1 MSTKKT
7 LVGGPIA
14 YFARNPVTANL
25 LMLVL
30 IIGGFFASSQIKK
43 EVFPEFDLDMVSVSV
58 SYPGASPEDVE
69 QGIVLAVEE
78 ALQGIDGIK
87 EIAASAAEGSAS
99 VSAELREDANASDVF
114 QDIQQAVSRITTFP
128 ADAEQPRVAL
138 AKRVRDVLD
147 VLVYGNTSEWQLREL
162 AETARDQFLA
172 SSGVTQVEL
181 DGARDYR
188 IHINASSAQLQAFGL
203 SLPELSSQIAAAAI
217 DASGGSVETRSGDI
231 LLRVSE
237 RRDWAREFAQIPI
250 ITSASGAVVTL
261 GDVAQVQEGF
271 DETND
276 GWAQFNGQ
284 RAIGIE
290 VFRIGDETPVGVSEA
305 VHGALETIR
314 ASLPDGVDIVVLDD
328 DAEIYKARL
337 HLLLKNAF
345 FGLVLVFALMA
356 LFMEFKL
363 AFWVVMGIPI
373 SFLGTLLFLS
383 GTDISINIIS
393 MFAFI
398 ISLGI
403 VVDDAVVAGENIYEY
418 RQRGM
423 SFIDAAIH
431 GSRDIAVPI
440 TFSVLTN
447 IVAFLPLAF
456 VPGFMGKLWGVIP
469 VVVGIVFTISL
480 IEALYILPA
489 HLANSRPLSQTSKL
503 HQWQQ
508 RFSQGFSHWVV
519 RVYQPLVAR
528 AVHHRYLTMSIAI
541 GLLVIVLSYAMSGR
555 MGFDLMPS
563 VEGDTADATIVLPSG
578 TPPERLALAEAR
590 IRKGA
595 RQVIDEHGGDALSFG
610 IYTSVSPGQVRAR
623 VYLTD
628 PEQRPISTAE
638 FTEHWREATGSLADA
653 RYIRFT
659 STGRG
664 PGGGANLSLEL
675 SHRDV
680 SVLNKASTALAK
692 ALEEFPNVT
701 DIDAGFDRGKTQFNI
716 RMTEAGRSL
725 GLSAQDIAS
734 QIRAAFY
741 GREVLRQQ
749 RGRSEVRV
757 LVRLP
762 EAERSSEADID
773 ALLIRTQAGT
783 YVPLSLVASLE
794 RGQAYDTIRRRNGR
808 RTTQVSANVR
818 PSDAAGQVVAV
829 VQAEIA
835 PQLMQDFPGLSL
847 GLEGRQQDMQE
858 SMAALG
864 AGFLVAMALI
874 YVLLAIPF
882 ASYLQPV
889 LVMAAIPF
897 GIFGAILG
905 HLMMGYS
912 MSIISVMGVIALS
925 GVVVNDSLVMVH
937 YANQCRAAGDSALDA
952 IVHSGARR
960 FRPILLT
967 TLSTFGGLAPMIFE
981 TSRQARFMIPM
992 AISLGYGILF
1002 ATAITLILVPCL
1014 YMVIEDLRDLIGS
1027 FTKQSLSTSDSVES

>member
-1 MSTKKT
+1 MSSAQQT
-7 LVGGPIA
+7 GGAIA
-14 YFARNPVTANL
+14 YMTRNPVTANL

-30 IIGGFFASSQIKK
+30 VIGGFYASSQIKK

-87 EIAASAAEGSAS
+87 EITASAGEGSAS
-99 VSAELREDANASDVF
+99 IAAELREDANASDVF

-128 ADAEQPRVAL
+128 VDAEQAQVSL

-147 VLVYGNTSEWQLREL
+147 ILVFGDTSEWQLREL
-162 AETARDQFLA
+162 AETVRDQLLA
-172 SSGVTQVEL
+172 SPGVTQVEL

-188 IHINASSAQLQAFGL
+188 IHIDVSSAQLQAFGL
-203 SLPELSSQIAAAAI
+203 SLPELSAQIAAAAI

-237 RRDWAREFAQIPI
+237 RRDWAREFAQIPVI
-250 ITSASGAVVTL
+250 SSAGGAVVTL
-261 GDVAQVQEGF
+261 GEVAQVQEGF
-271 DETND
+271 DETSD

-290 VFRIGDETPVGVSEA
+290 VFRIGDETPVGVSDA
-305 VHGALETIR
+305 VHAALDPIR
-314 ASLPDGVDIVVLDD
+314 ASLPDGVDMVVLDN
-328 DAEIYKARL
+328 DADIYKARL
-337 HLLLKNAF
+337 QLLLKNAF
-345 FGLVLVFALMA
+345 LGLLLVFALMT
-356 LFMEFKL
+356 LFLEFKL

-373 SFLGTLLFLS
+373 SFLGALLFMPA
-383 GTDISINIIS
+383 TDISINIIS

-418 RQRGM
+418 RQRGL
-423 SFIDAAIH
+423 SFLDAAIQ
-431 GSRDIAVPI
+431 GGRDIAVPI

-456 VPGFMGKLWGVIP
+456 VPGFLGKLWGVIP

-480 IEALYILPA
+480 FEALFILPA
-489 HLANSRPLSQTSKL
+489 HLAHTRPLARESRL
-503 HQWQQ
+503 RQWQQ
-508 RFSQGFSHWVV
+508 AFSRGFSAWVV
-519 RVYQPLVAR
+519 RVYQPLVLR
-528 AVHHRYLTMSIAI
+528 AVHHRYLTISIGV
-541 GLLVIVLSYAMSGR
+541 GLLMIVLSYAMSGR
-555 MGFDLMPS
+555 MGFDLMPQ
-563 VEGDTADATIVLPSG
+563 VEGDTADATIALPSG
-578 TPPERLALAEAR
+578 TPPDRLAAAEAR
-590 IRKGA
+590 IREA
-595 RQVIDEHGGDALSFG
+595 AQQVVEGNGGEALSYG
-610 IYTSVSPGQVRAR
+610 VYTSVRPGQIRAR
-623 VYLTD
+623 VYLTE
-628 PEQRPISTAE
+628 PEIRPISTAE
-638 FTEHWREATGSLADA
+638 FVEQWREATGSLADA
-653 RYIRFT
+653 RYIRFA

-675 SHRDV
+675 SHREV
-680 SVLNKASTALAK
+680 SLLNKASSALAL
-692 ALEEFPNVT
+692 ALEEFPSVS

-716 RMTEAGRSL
+716 RMTDAGRSL
-725 GLSAQDIAS
+725 GLTAQDLAT

-762 EAERSSEADID
+762 EDERSSESAID
-773 ALLIRTQAGT
+773 EMLVRTPAGT
-783 YVPLSLVASLE
+783 YVPLNLVASLE
-794 RGQAYDTIRRRNGR
+794 RGKAYDTISRRNGR
-808 RTTQVSANVR
+808 RTTQVSANVN
-818 PSDAAGQVVAV
+818 PSDAAGQIVAA
-829 VQAEIA
+829 VQNEIV
-835 PQLMQDFPGLSL
+835 PQLMLDYPGLSL

-858 SMAALG
+858 SLAALG
-864 AGFLVAMALI
+864 GGFLVAMAII

-882 ASYLQPV
+882 ASYLQPL

-912 MSIISVMGVIALS
+912 MSVISMMGVIALS

-937 YANQCRAAGDSALDA
+937 YANRCRAAGESAMDA

-1014 YMVIEDLRDLIGS
+1014 YMVIEDLRDIKFSALI
-1027 FTKQSLSTSDSVES
+1027 KMPKK